1 MNMKKIIYLH
11 FFFVFSFPAFSIEIN
26 DDMFI
31 EPDSDMEPVRIIE
44 ERLQNPHIKQ
54 VRKIKKEVIKIKP
67 SHLNNVVQSID
78 REQKQE
84 SDDVVLDQNSRR
96 EQRKPASK
104 EKSSHSL
111 DYGDYEVHWSDGD
124 K

>member
-1 MNMKKIIYLH
+1 MKKIIYLH
-11 FFFVFSFPAFSIEIN
+11 FFFIFSFPAFSIEIN

-31 EPDSDMEPVRIIE
+31 ETDNDMEPVRITE
-44 ERLQNPHIKQ
+44 EHLQSPRIKQ
-54 VRKIKKEVIKIKP
+54 VKKIKKEMIKIKT
-67 SHLNNVVQSID
+67 SHLNNVVQSIN
-78 REQKQE
+78 REQEQE
-84 SDDVVLDQNSRR
+84 SDDIALDQNSQR